1 MISLAIWCKKE
12 VNFQR
17 LQIALSLQ
25 ACAILLSLKNLL
37 VLINNKLHSKS
48 CYYLKIKITFF
59 LFTHCLS
66 SNNSEYK
73 RRLLVAGS
81 VGPYGACQHDWSE
94 YSGNYVDNMT
104 IKVIKTRVIY
114 DGSL

>member
-1 MISLAIWCKKE
+1 M
-12 VNFQR
+12 
-17 LQIALSLQ
+17 
-25 ACAILLSLKNLL
+25 
-37 VLINNKLHSKS
+37 LINNKLHSKS

-114 DGSL
+114 DGSLLIIFT